1 MINKQRIID
10 ECVAVLKKQEIKQEI
25 VNLFTPVV
33 SLILKEIYPYI
44 YLALVLVVISFL
56 LILGIF
62 IILLRLKF
70 LINSKQFSK
79 IIYSL

>member
-1 MINKQRIID
+1 MINKQKIID
-10 ECVAVLKKQEIKQEI
+10 ECVSVLKKTEIKQEI

-33 SLILKEIYPYI
+33 SLILKEVYPYI
-44 YLALVLVVISFL
+44 YLALILVVISFL

-70 LINSKQFSK
+70 LINNKQFSK
-79 IIYSL
+79 IIS

>member
-1 MINKQRIID
+1 MINKQKIID
-10 ECVAVLKKQEIKQEI
+10 ECVHVLKKPEIKQEI
-25 VNLFTPVV
+25 VNLFSPVV

-44 YLALVLVVISFL
+44 YLALILVVISFL

-79 IIYSL
+79 IIS

>member
-1 MINKQRIID
+1 MINKQKIID
-10 ECVAVLKKQEIKQEI
+10 ECVNVLKKPEIKQEI

-33 SLILKEIYPYI
+33 SLILKEVYPYI
-44 YLALVLVVISFL
+44 YLALILVVISFL

-79 IIYSL
+79 IIS

>member
-10 ECVAVLKKQEIKQEI
+10 ECVRVLKKQEIKQEI

-62 IILLRLKF
+62 IILLRLKY
-70 LINSKQFSK
+70 LINSDNLVK
-79 IIYSL
+79 

>member
-1 MINKQRIID
+1 MINKQKIID
-10 ECVAVLKKQEIKQEI
+10 ECVNVLKKQEIKQEI

-44 YLALVLVVISFL
+44 YLALILVVISFL

-79 IIYSL
+79 IIS

>member
-1 MINKQRIID
+1 MINKQKIIN
-10 ECVAVLKKQEIKQEI
+10 ECVNVLKKQEIKQEI

-44 YLALVLVVISFL
+44 YLALILVVISFL

-79 IIYSL
+79 IIS

>member
-62 IILLRLKF
+62 IILLRLKY

-79 IIYSL
+79 IIS

>member
-10 ECVAVLKKQEIKQEI
+10 ECVQMLKKQEIKQEI

-70 LINSKQFSK
+70 LINSKHFTK
-79 IIYSL
+79 IIS

>member
-10 ECVAVLKKQEIKQEI
+10 ECVQMLKKQEIKQEI

-70 LINSKQFSK
+70 LINSKHLLK
-79 IIYSL
+79 

>member
-1 MINKQRIID
+1 MINKQRIIN
-10 ECVAVLKKQEIKQEI
+10 ECVQVLKKQEIKQEI

-33 SLILKEIYPYI
+33 NLILKEIYPYI
-44 YLALVLVVISFL
+44 YLALILVVISFL

-70 LINSKQFSK
+70 LINNKQFSK
-79 IIYSL
+79 IIS